1 MQITAIPANE
11 LQELTP
17 DLAQARRH
25 LELLG
30 YSETEP
36 VYLRTFGAKNL
47 KRRGENF
54 KRRMAHLPPYQEPDL
69 AQYFVVHGQ
78 GQKKADIDTARA
90 LFCEFDGIP
99 QEEQLHRI
107 LTSGLPEPSC
117 QVSTR
122 HSVHTYWTFSEP
134 VPIADWEEMTLDL
147 IAHIGSDPAVKDPSR
162 VMRLAGYFHTM
173 ADKETGELLEP
184 VQCELISDAGHR
196 YSFQELREAIP
207 RRPENWDKKPFEAG
221 ARVVVVETEAALDG
235 WPAAGSQGVAVKVT
249 HRYSPE
255 DWAWYWE
262 VEFKAENS
270 EETLLLPSHAMQPI
284 QQTRPAAAAAATVA
298 PVAQVVDGSRQLSDV
313 LTREILPR
321 LSPETAFNWPGH
333 NFQWSGDK
341 ARGCCPWHESQSGTA
356 FHIEPHGDG
365 GAWLWHCPSCDIGGG
380 AVEYRHRLAGG
391 NGSPRG
397 REWVDIVKELAREA
411 WVELP
416 PWEPSRSTAATVAP
430 GGAEEE
436 PDPDDNI
443 WRWNAPESW
452 NGELGHWT
460 EEGKGKDTKR
470 VFQPLTNWDFQVER
484 ELSSPSGD
492 AGLVLQVR
500 RSVDGVQ
507 RRVVVLSK
515 DRTRVSDFVAALT
528 RAYGADLVCNL
539 KLQDLNALIH
549 VRLHAYHQRG
559 GRVFHLADRV
569 GRQGDGTMVFPNI
582 QYTATGKAT
591 TEEESGW
598 VFNEMLSAGEDTI
611 PSPEPA
617 PPDTQ
622 ALPRL
627 VKELC
632 RFVGPEVEAQAML
645 TLGAGAAA
653 IHYSTIMER
662 ERRFPNYN
670 LNGDPGSFK
679 TIMLTAGASLVG
691 NHHHAMSRSSESAIY
706 ERLARCGDVVQILDD
721 PRRSRDTDEIF
732 KRLYNGEARVLRGV
746 FQKPAAPLFST
757 SNHELGEDQM
767 AILQRFASL
776 TVFPTDKGDPT
787 AWDGLQEAMDGAS
800 GALPQ
805 LLALG
810 YPQEEI
816 RATAAMLRPHLP
828 QAAPRM
834 ADNWAIILWYAKAVA
849 RLGGYPEAALEEYV
863 VNTVCPRLNIS
874 SANKPSL
881 ADFLERVES
890 LVATGHAGGWNAR
903 AVVDKAGNELIAIYM
918 PSVWPEVDRQFKPPY
933 SRAILQAAI
942 AKAGGSLNGVQRFY
956 RTRDE
961 ALAYQRAVLAPRHDD
976 CTPPQEPDTT
986 PRKCVVIPA
995 ALAPEL
1001 YLAIIP
1007 PSPEP
1012 LQNEP
1017 PAPPPPPQNGPP
1029 PEPPAAT
1036 QEPVTSVTSCYP
1048 PVTSKGNSENL
1059 CPVDVSGS
1067 FSNPV
1072 TFSKNT
1078 STLEKSDSFTGD
1090 TEQGEEENDKDNAPT
1105 FEKKVTDPP
1114 LGASNPYTASV
1125 SAVTFSGNTEVTE
1138 GNESQKQ
1145 VTGAPTHR
1153 RLDNQESGWILS
1165 VDDGWA
1171 LMRWSRGGPDT
1182 EIPLDML
1189 EEV

>member
-1 MQITAIPANE
+1 
-11 LQELTP
+11 
-17 DLAQARRH
+17 
-25 LELLG
+25 
-30 YSETEP
+30 
-36 VYLRTFGAKNL
+36 
-47 KRRGENF
+47 
-54 KRRMAHLPPYQEPDL
+54 
-69 AQYFVVHGQ
+69 
-78 GQKKADIDTARA
+78 
-90 LFCEFDGIP
+90 
-99 QEEQLHRI
+99 
-107 LTSGLPEPSC
+107 
-117 QVSTR
+117 
-122 HSVHTYWTFSEP
+122 
-134 VPIADWEEMTLDL
+134 
-147 IAHIGSDPAVKDPSR
+147 
-162 VMRLAGYFHTM
+162 
-173 ADKETGELLEP
+173 
-184 VQCELISDAGHR
+184 
-196 YSFQELREAIP
+196 
-207 RRPENWDKKPFEAG
+207 
-221 ARVVVVETEAALDG
+221 
-235 WPAAGSQGVAVKVT
+235 
-249 HRYSPE
+249 
-255 DWAWYWE
+255 
-262 VEFKAENS
+262 
-270 EETLLLPSHAMQPI
+270 
-284 QQTRPAAAAAATVA
+284 
-298 PVAQVVDGSRQLSDV
+298 
-313 LTREILPR
+313 
-321 LSPETAFNWPGH
+321 
-333 NFQWSGDK
+333 
-341 ARGCCPWHESQSGTA
+341 
-356 FHIEPHGDG
+356 
-365 GAWLWHCPSCDIGGG
+365 
-380 AVEYRHRLAGG
+380 
-391 NGSPRG
+391 
-397 REWVDIVKELAREA
+397 VDIVEELAREA
-411 WVELP
+411 GVEP
-416 PWEPSRSTAATVAP
+416 QPWEPSRSTAAGVAP
-430 GGAEEE
+430 EGEAQEEE
-436 PDPDDNI
+436 AN
-443 WRWNAPESW
+443 RWNAPTSW
-452 NGELGHWT
+452 RGELGWWREKQQPRT
-460 EEGKGKDTKR
+460 QTDPTTGEEVAVLDEDGSPIVDKIR
-470 VFQPLTNWDFQVER
+470 VFHPQTNWDFQVER
-484 ELSSPSGD
+484 ELYSPSGD
-492 AGLVLQVR
+492 AGLVLQVK
-500 RSVDGVQ
+500 RSIDKAQ
-507 RRVVVLSK
+507 RRVVVLSR

-539 KLQDLNALIH
+539 KLQDLNSLIH
-549 VRLHAYHQRG
+549 VRLQAYHQRG

-569 GRQGDGTMVFPNI
+569 GRQVDGTMVFPNI
-582 QYTATGKAT
+582 QYTGTGAIT

-598 VFNEMLSAGEDTI
+598 VFNHLLAAGEDTI

-653 IHYSTIMER
+653 IHYSEAQAK

-679 TIMLTAGASLVG
+679 TIMLTAGAALVG

-787 AWDGLQEAMDGAS
+787 AWDDLQEAMDGAS

-863 VNTVCPRLNIS
+863 VNTVCPRLNVS

-881 ADFLERVES
+881 ADFLERLES
-890 LVATGHAGGWNAR
+890 LVASGHAGGWNAR

-918 PSVWPEVDRQFKPPY
+918 PSVWPEVDNKFKPPY
-933 SRAILQAAI
+933 SRAIIQAAI
-942 AKAGGSLNGVQRFY
+942 AKAGGSLSGVQRFY

-961 ALAYQRAVLAPRHDD
+961 TLAYQRAVLAPQGENS
-976 CTPPQEPDTT
+976 TPPQEPDTT

-1017 PAPPPPPQNGPP
+1017 PSPPPPPQDGPPPGP
-1029 PEPPAAT
+1029 PEPPSPV

-1048 PVTSKGNSENL
+1048 PVTSKGNSENP
-1059 CPVDVSGS
+1059 CPVDVSAS
-1067 FSNPV
+1067 FPVPV
-1072 TFSKNT
+1072 TFLKNT
-1078 STLEKSDSFTGD
+1078 STLEKSDSLTGD
-1090 TEQGEEENDKDNAPT
+1090 TDQEEEENDKDNAPT

-1114 LGASNPYTASV
+1114 LGASNPDTASV
-1125 SAVTFSGNTEVTE
+1125 SAVTFSGNTEVTG
-1138 GNESQKQ
+1138 GNSGPKK

-1153 RLDNQESGWILS
+1153 CLATQDAGWLLS